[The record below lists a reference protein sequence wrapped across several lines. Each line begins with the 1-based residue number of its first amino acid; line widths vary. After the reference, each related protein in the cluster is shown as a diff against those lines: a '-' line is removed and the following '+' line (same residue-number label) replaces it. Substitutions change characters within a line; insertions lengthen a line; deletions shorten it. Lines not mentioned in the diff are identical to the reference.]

1 MRVFVLLCLLGAA
14 AADKPSPTYKASP
27 DAANSAP
34 SVASNAATVNAKTVY
49 AQPKAQE
56 KSDTVHPASGPN
68 HAHQQPQA
76 AAKSDTGYPAQQQ
89 NVVQPAPT
97 QGYYY
102 YYYPVTSGQN
112 SHQQPYS
119 GGQPQA
125 YSRDGSGG
133 HHGGGGHA
141 HGGAPHGGGHGHA
154 APHHPAPAGGY
165 AQPQGYGGGAIAGP
179 GNGQSNLITPLI
191 VIGGIFLALLLFGG
205 LAAGGGGFG
214 KRSFSDIGDS
224 IGETLSNL
232 DLGISVIDAVEM
244 ARTVLDAVN
253 GVETQYERRK

>member
-34 SVASNAATVNAKTVY
+34 NVGPNPAAKTVY
-49 AQPKAQE
+49 AQTKAEE
-56 KSDTVHPASGPN
+56 KSDTVQPN
-68 HAHQQPQA
+68 YGAKTPQQQPQA
-76 AAKSDTGYPAQQQ
+76 AAKSDTGYAAQQP
-89 NVVQPAPT
+89 NVVQPPAT

-133 HHGGGGHA
+133 HHGGGHGGHA
-141 HGGAPHGGGHGHA
+141 APHGHA
-154 APHHPAPAGGY
+154 APVHAPVHGGGY
-165 AQPQGYGGGAIAGP
+165 SGGVIAGP
-179 GNGQSNLITPLI
+179 GNGNSNLITPLI
-191 VIGGIFLALLLFGG
+191 VIGGIFLALLFFGG
-205 LAAGGGGFG
+205 LAAGGGNGLFG
-214 KRSFSDIGDS
+214 KRSFGSVTDS
-224 IGETLSNL
+224 IGESLSNL

-244 ARTVLDAVN
+244 ARNVLDAVN
-253 GVETQYERRK
+253 GVETQYERKK